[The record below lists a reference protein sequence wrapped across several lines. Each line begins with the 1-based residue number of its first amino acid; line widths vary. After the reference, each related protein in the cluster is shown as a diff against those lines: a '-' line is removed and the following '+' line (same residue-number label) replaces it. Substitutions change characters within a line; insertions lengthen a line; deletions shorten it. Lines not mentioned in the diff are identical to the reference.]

1 MNSRTPEESPVFTV
15 RELNSPWREVLHLA
29 SRQSY
34 PKSYHWI
41 DDGQDDD
48 VLSFLHMG
56 RVRLVNPVESGE
68 ERILLE
74 IGQGCIFREVAAFHF
89 SIRHPGNF
97 VALEKCEVYNFPRS
111 LLEDEVFIR
120 SYPHLMANLVRSLG
134 IKVGAFFSQIVESS
148 HLPPRAKVCRFL
160 KRLADRNPDI
170 ARFEP
175 GVSQS
180 EMAEA
185 LGLHR
190 STVCRIIHE
199 LRDEG
204 IIRSFSRRNLE
215 ILKPDALD

>member
-1 MNSRTPEESPVFTV
+1 MKLTTPESPVFTV

-29 SRQSY
+29 SRQVY
-34 PKSYHWI
+34 PKSHHWI
-41 DDGQDDD
+41 DDGQSAD
-48 VLSFLHMG
+48 VFSFLHTG

-74 IGQGCIFREVAAFHF
+74 VGQGCIFREVAAFHF

-97 VALEKCEVYNFPRS
+97 VALEKCEVYNFPCG
-111 LLEDEVFIR
+111 LLEDGSFIR
-120 SYPHLMANLVRSLG
+120 AYPHLMSNLVRSLG
-134 IKVGAFFSQIVESS
+134 VKAGAFFSQIVESS

-160 KRLADRNPDI
+160 KRLADRNPDSLQ
-170 ARFEP
+170 FEP

-190 STVCRIIHE
+190 STACRIIHE

-204 IIRSFSRRNLE
+204 VIRSFSRRNLE